1 MGTKIIIICGIL
13 ALATILLGL
22 FRLWWLRKCYDK
34 ARAEKKDVLGREQLA
49 FADKLLKNYDEAR
62 ATTWKYMG
70 IALAVIAILGT
81 AVWGFSRIA
90 HAPKAEKKLVKVEKM
105 EESSDKGFFYYF
117 SYEGNL
123 ERFTERRKEVY
134 DKILFSI
141 QKTEDRLQIAK
152 VVGDK
157 SEEILQEALLKKLKD
172 DLDKAK
178 EKTESDLLNFNDER
192 EKMILLYI
200 FGSCFLILGSVFLIL
215 FSLGFGSYEIRFLI
229 ISLSLFINVFGGIA
243 SIFIEVLPWAVLIF
257 WTVMFPNIFLV
268 CKNWKKADWC

>member
-13 ALATILLGL
+13 VVATILLGL

-49 FADKLLKNYDEAR
+49 FADKLLKTYDEAR

-152 VVGDK
+152 AVGDK

-178 EKTESDLLNFNDER
+178 EKTESDLLNFNDDR
-192 EKMILLYI
+192 EKIIFLHLLGAVVLVLLSLGIVFANSYGKSFFITSSFTLSAVGGISSIFVEWVSWAVPI
-200 FGSCFLILGSVFLIL
+200 FGIVVI
-215 FSLGFGSYEIRFLI
+215 
-229 ISLSLFINVFGGIA
+229 V
-243 SIFIEVLPWAVLIF
+243 
-257 WTVMFPNIFLV
+257 NIFLV
-268 CKNWKKADWC
+268 CKNWKKADWDWED